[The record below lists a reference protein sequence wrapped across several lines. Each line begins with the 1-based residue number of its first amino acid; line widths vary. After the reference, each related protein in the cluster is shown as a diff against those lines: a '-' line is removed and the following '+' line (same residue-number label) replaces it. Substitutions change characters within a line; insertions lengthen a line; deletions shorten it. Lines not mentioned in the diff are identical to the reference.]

1 MIREEFY
8 PYHPEVHRE
17 LVVKAMFDATT
28 FIGTG
33 NTNENQQKYIRSMIN
48 MIAET
53 TEDLKALLTLRLLTG
68 MLLELKADPEFV
80 MKPDSML
87 TLAQDVR
94 RMYYYGDSYAQIA
107 RKLDLSVDVVHML
120 SLPRSTETLT

>member
-1 MIREEFY
+1 
-8 PYHPEVHRE
+8 
-17 LVVKAMFDATT
+17 
-28 FIGTG
+28 
-33 NTNENQQKYIRSMIN
+33 MIN

-94 RMYYYGDSYAQIA
+94 RRYYYGDSYAKIA
-107 RKLDLSVDVVHML
+107 RQLDLSPDTVHML
-120 SLPRSTETLT
+120 SLPRSIETLT